1 MTWFSIIVSG
11 IVTYFSRMAMVALI
25 DREMLGTKV
34 KEVLNYVPAAV
45 FPAII
50 FPGVFFNDFGSFV
63 EITDPKIYGAIV
75 ALIVGFYSRNVIA
88 TIVYGFYLIGLLFIG
103 LNNINFYNK
112 IIIII
117 FISLK
122 QFFYNFIFFYFIN

>member
-1 MTWFSIIVSG
+1 MTWLSIIISG

-63 EITDPKIYGAIV
+63 EYSDPKIYGAIV
-75 ALIVGFYSRNVIA
+75 ALVVGFYSKNVIA
-88 TIVYGFYLIGLLFIG
+88 TIISGLISYWF
-103 LNNINFYNK
+103 
-112 IIIII
+112 II
-117 FISLK
+117 FLI
-122 QFFYNFIFFYFIN
+122 

>member
-50 FPGVFFNDFGSFV
+50 FPGIFFNDLGLMV

-75 ALIVGFYSRNVIA
+75 ALIIGFFTRNVIV
-88 TIVYGFYLIGLLFIG
+88 TIISGLLSYWF
-103 LNNINFYNK
+103 
-112 IIIII
+112 II
-117 FISLK
+117 FFLLR
-122 QFFYNFIFFYFIN
+122 

>member
-1 MTWFSIIVSG
+1 MTWFSIIISG

-50 FPGVFFNDFGSFV
+50 FPGVFFNDSGILV
-63 EITDPKIYGAIV
+63 ELTDPKIYGATV

-88 TIVYGFYLIGLLFIG
+88 TIISGLLSYWFVI
-103 LNNINFYNK
+103 F
-112 IIIII
+112 III
-117 FISLK
+117 
-122 QFFYNFIFFYFIN
+122 

>member
-50 FPGVFFNDFGSFV
+50 FPGVFYNDFGSFV
-63 EITDPKIYGAIV
+63 EITDPKIYGAIQV
-75 ALIVGFYSRNVIA
+75 CWLIILLVYSICIKFYIGF
-88 TIVYGFYLIGLLFIG
+88 L
-103 LNNINFYNK
+103 
-112 IIIII
+112 
-117 FISLK
+117 
-122 QFFYNFIFFYFIN
+122 

>member
-11 IVTYFSRMAMVALI
+11 IVSYFSRMPIIALI

-50 FPGVFFNDFGSFV
+50 FPGVFFNDYGLFV

-75 ALIVGFYSRNVIA
+75 ALVVGFYSRNIIA
-88 TIVYGFYLIGLLFIG
+88 TIISGLLSYWF
-103 LNNINFYNK
+103 
-112 IIIII
+112 II
-117 FISLK
+117 FFLLM
-122 QFFYNFIFFYFIN
+122 

>member
-1 MTWFSIIVSG
+1 MTWFSIIISG

-50 FPGVFFNDFGSFV
+50 FPGVFFDDFGSFV
-63 EITDPKIYGAIV
+63 EFTNPKIYGALV

-88 TIVYGFYLIGLLFIG
+88 TILSGLLSYWF
-103 LNNINFYNK
+103 
-112 IIIII
+112 II
-117 FISLK
+117 FLI
-122 QFFYNFIFFYFIN
+122 

>member
-25 DREMLGTKV
+25 DRDMLGTKV

-50 FPGVFFNDFGSFV
+50 FPGVFFNDLGLMV
-63 EITDPKIYGAIV
+63 EITDPKIYGALI
-75 ALIVGFYSRNVIA
+75 ALIVGFFSKNVIA
-88 TIVYGFYLIGLLFIG
+88 TILSGLLSYWF
-103 LNNINFYNK
+103 
-112 IIIII
+112 II
-117 FISLK
+117 FLI
-122 QFFYNFIFFYFIN
+122 

>member
-50 FPGVFFNDFGSFV
+50 FPGVFFDDFGSFV
-63 EITDPKIYGAIV
+63 EFTNPKIYGALV

-88 TIVYGFYLIGLLFIG
+88 TILSGLLSYWFM
-103 LNNINFYNK
+103 
-112 IIIII
+112 I
-117 FISLK
+117 FLM
-122 QFFYNFIFFYFIN
+122 

>member
-25 DREMLGTKV
+25 NREMLGTKV

-50 FPGVFFNDFGSFV
+50 FPGVFFNDFGSLV
-63 EITDPKIYGAIV
+63 EITDPKIYGAII
-75 ALIVGFYSRNVIA
+75 ALIVGFFSRSVIA
-88 TIVYGFYLIGLLFIG
+88 TILSGLSSYWFIVFV
-103 LNNINFYNK
+103 I
-112 IIIII
+112 
-117 FISLK
+117 
-122 QFFYNFIFFYFIN
+122 

>member
-1 MTWFSIIVSG
+1 MSWFSIIVSG

-25 DREMLGTKV
+25 DREMLGAKV

-63 EITDPKIYGAIV
+63 EYSNPKIYGAIV
-75 ALIVGFYSRNVIA
+75 ALIIGFYSKNIVA
-88 TIVYGFYLIGLLFIG
+88 TILSGLLS
-103 LNNINFYNK
+103 YW
-112 IIIII
+112 III
-117 FISLK
+117 F
-122 QFFYNFIFFYFIN
+122 FINQ

>member
-11 IVTYFSRMAMVALI
+11 VVTYFSRMAMVALI
-25 DREMLGTKV
+25 NREMLGTKV

-50 FPGVFFNDFGSFV
+50 FPGVFFDDFGSFV
-63 EITDPKIYGAIV
+63 EFTNPKIYGALV

-88 TIVYGFYLIGLLFIG
+88 TILSGLSSYWFM
-103 LNNINFYNK
+103 
-112 IIIII
+112 I
-117 FISLK
+117 FLT
-122 QFFYNFIFFYFIN
+122 

>member
-11 IVTYFSRMAMVALI
+11 IVTYFSRMAMIALI
-25 DREMLGTKV
+25 DRDMLGLKV

-50 FPGVFFNDFGSFV
+50 FPGIFFNDLGTIV
-63 EITDPKIYGAIV
+63 EITDPKIYGAIF

-88 TIVYGFYLIGLLFIG
+88 TILSGLLSYWF
-103 LNNINFYNK
+103 
-112 IIIII
+112 II
-117 FISLK
+117 FL
-122 QFFYNFIFFYFIN
+122 F

>member
-25 DREMLGTKV
+25 DKEMLGAKI
-34 KEVLNYVPAAV
+34 KEVINYVPAAV

-50 FPGVFFNDFGSFV
+50 FPGVFFNDFGTLV

-75 ALIVGFYSRNVIA
+75 ALVVGFYSRNVIA
-88 TIVYGFYLIGLLFIG
+88 TIISGLLSYWF
-103 LNNINFYNK
+103 
-112 IIIII
+112 II
-117 FISLK
+117 FILLK
-122 QFFYNFIFFYFIN
+122 SY

>member
-1 MTWFSIIVSG
+1 MTWFSIILSG

-50 FPGVFFNDFGSFV
+50 FPGVFFNDLGLMV
-63 EITDPKIYGAIV
+63 EITDPKIYGALI
-75 ALIVGFYSRNVIA
+75 ALIVGFFSKNVIA
-88 TIVYGFYLIGLLFIG
+88 TILLSFTSASTNMH
-103 LNNINFYNK
+103 L
-112 IIIII
+112 
-117 FISLK
+117 
-122 QFFYNFIFFYFIN
+122 

>member
-1 MTWFSIIVSG
+1 MTWFSIIISG

-50 FPGVFFNDFGSFV
+50 FPGVFFNDFGTSYCFSYLLV
-63 EITDPKIYGAIV
+63 GSWSCVFENAFGIRNCVCLKPFGIRDWVCLNPIV
-75 ALIVGFYSRNVIA
+75 KRDWD
-88 TIVYGFYLIGLLFIG
+88 
-103 LNNINFYNK
+103 
-112 IIIII
+112 
-117 FISLK
+117 
-122 QFFYNFIFFYFIN
+122 

>member
-25 DREMLGTKV
+25 DKEMLGAKI

-50 FPGVFFNDFGSFV
+50 FPGVFFNDFGTLV

-75 ALIVGFYSRNVIA
+75 ALFVGFYSRNVIA
-88 TIVYGFYLIGLLFIG
+88 TIISGLLSYWF
-103 LNNINFYNK
+103 
-112 IIIII
+112 II
-117 FISLK
+117 FILLK
-122 QFFYNFIFFYFIN
+122 SY

>member
-1 MTWFSIIVSG
+1 MTWFSIIISG

-25 DREMLGTKV
+25 DRDMLSSKV

-50 FPGVFFNDFGSFV
+50 FPGVFFDDFGSFV
-63 EITDPKIYGAIV
+63 EFTNPKIYGALV

-88 TIVYGFYLIGLLFIG
+88 TILSGLLSYWFM
-103 LNNINFYNK
+103 
-112 IIIII
+112 I
-117 FISLK
+117 FLI
-122 QFFYNFIFFYFIN
+122 

>member
-25 DREMLGTKV
+25 DRDMLSSKV

-45 FPAII
+45 FPALI
-50 FPGVFFNDFGSFV
+50 FPGVFFDDFGSFV
-63 EITDPKIYGAIV
+63 EFTNPKIYGALV

-88 TIVYGFYLIGLLFIG
+88 TILSGLLSYWFM
-103 LNNINFYNK
+103 
-112 IIIII
+112 I
-117 FISLK
+117 FLI
-122 QFFYNFIFFYFIN
+122 

>member
-1 MTWFSIIVSG
+1 MTWFSIILSG

-25 DREMLGTKV
+25 NREMLGTKV

-63 EITDPKIYGAIV
+63 EYSDPKIYGAIV
-75 ALIVGFYSRNVIA
+75 ALVA
-88 TIVYGFYLIGLLFIG
+88 AFIM
-103 LNNINFYNK
+103 LR
-112 IIIII
+112 IIR
-117 FISLK
+117 
-122 QFFYNFIFFYFIN
+122 

>member
-1 MTWFSIIVSG
+1 MTWLSIIVSG

-50 FPGVFFNDFGSFV
+50 FPGVFFNDFGSLV
-63 EITDPKIYGAIV
+63 AITDPKIYGAIV
-75 ALIVGFYSRNVIA
+75 ALVVGFYSRNIIA
-88 TIVYGFYLIGLLFIG
+88 TIISGLLSYWF
-103 LNNINFYNK
+103 
-112 IIIII
+112 II
-117 FISLK
+117 FFLLK
-122 QFFYNFIFFYFIN
+122 

>member
-25 DREMLGTKV
+25 YREMLWTKV
-34 KEVLNYVPAAV
+34 KEVLNYFPAAE

-50 FPGVFFNDFGSFV
+50 FPGIFFNDFGALV

-75 ALIVGFYSRNVIA
+75 ALVVGFYTRNVIA
-88 TIVYGFYLIGLLFIG
+88 TIVSGLLSYWF
-103 LNNINFYNK
+103 
-112 IIIII
+112 II
-117 FISLK
+117 FVVLK
-122 QFFYNFIFFYFIN
+122 

>member
-25 DREMLGTKV
+25 DRDMLGAKV

-50 FPGVFFNDFGSFV
+50 FPGIFFNDFGSFV
-63 EITDPKIYGAIV
+63 EYSDPKIYGAIV
-75 ALIVGFYSRNVIA
+75 ALVVGFYSKNVIA
-88 TIVYGFYLIGLLFIG
+88 TIISGLISYWF
-103 LNNINFYNK
+103 
-112 IIIII
+112 II
-117 FISLK
+117 FLI
-122 QFFYNFIFFYFIN
+122 

>member
-1 MTWFSIIVSG
+1 MTWFSIILSG

-25 DREMLGTKV
+25 NREMLGTKV

-50 FPGVFFNDFGSFV
+50 FPGVFFDDLGSFV
-63 EITDPKIYGAIV
+63 EFTNPKIYGALV

-88 TIVYGFYLIGLLFIG
+88 TILSGLLSYWFM
-103 LNNINFYNK
+103 
-112 IIIII
+112 I
-117 FISLK
+117 FLI
-122 QFFYNFIFFYFIN
+122 

>member
-25 DREMLGTKV
+25 DREMLGAKV

-50 FPGVFFNDFGSFV
+50 FPGIFFNDLGLIV

-88 TIVYGFYLIGLLFIG
+88 TILSGLLSYWF
-103 LNNINFYNK
+103 
-112 IIIII
+112 II
-117 FISLK
+117 FLI
-122 QFFYNFIFFYFIN
+122 

>member
-25 DREMLGTKV
+25 DRDMLGTKV

-50 FPGVFFNDFGSFV
+50 FPGIFFNDFGSFV
-63 EITDPKIYGAIV
+63 EITDPKIYGAII
-75 ALIVGFYSRNVIA
+75 ALIVGFFSRSVIA
-88 TIVYGFYLIGLLFIG
+88 TILSGLSSYWF
-103 LNNINFYNK
+103 
-112 IIIII
+112 II
-117 FISLK
+117 FVI
-122 QFFYNFIFFYFIN
+122 

>member
-50 FPGVFFNDFGSFV
+50 FPGIFFDDLGLIV

-75 ALIVGFYSRNVIA
+75 ALIVGFFSRSVIA
-88 TIVYGFYLIGLLFIG
+88 TIMSGLISYWF
-103 LNNINFYNK
+103 
-112 IIIII
+112 II
-117 FISLK
+117 FI
-122 QFFYNFIFFYFIN
+122 I